1 MSAPHISARVIADSI
16 PHLMSDDYETR
27 LTTLEVTFPRFIL
40 AEFNTHRM
48 LSRNSASSRAIP
60 VEKRIQQVMTHPF
73 VPLAFTQNK
82 RGMQADEVLDER
94 ANLSAVA
101 AWLRARDAAVKEAEA
116 LLDLGVHK
124 QHANRILEPYA
135 WHTVVVTATEWRNF
149 FAQRC
154 SKNAQPEMQETAHAM
169 RAAIAGSTPEILRN
183 GEWHLPYVDAE
194 DLAAERQRL
203 QESDEEIASL
213 RVDPMRRLRAL
224 SVARCAAVSFDRQ
237 YAHRTMEDAM
247 KRHDSLAAMAHWS
260 PFEHQARCTTKP
272 VLDKP
277 AGNFSL
283 PWLQYRKTFAGEDI
297 YQGE

>member
-1 MSAPHISARVIADSI
+1 MIADSL
-16 PHLMSDDYETR
+16 PSVSWLGMSLFSAR

-60 VEKRIQQVMTHPF
+60 VEKRIKQVMENPF
-73 VPLAFTQNK
+73 VPLAFTRNK
-82 RGMQADEVLDER
+82 SGMQADETLDER
-94 ANLSAVA
+94 ANFSASS

-124 QHANRILEPYA
+124 QHANRLLEPFA
-135 WHTVVVTATEWRNF
+135 WHTVVVTAIDWRNF

-154 SKNAQPEMQETAHAM
+154 SKNAQPEMQATAEAM
-169 RAAIAGSTPEILRN
+169 RDAMAKSNPVELKDGD
-183 GEWHLPYVDAE
+183 WHLPYVD
-194 DLAAERQRL
+194 DLDYAHEIDSAGPHGPRPRL
-203 QESDEEIASL
+203 DV
-213 RVDPMRRLRAL
+213 RGNLRAL

-237 YAHRTMEDAM
+237 YAHRTLEQARE
-247 KRHDSLAAMAHWS
+247 RHDSLRTMAHWS
-260 PFEHQARCTTKP
+260 PFEHQACFRP
-272 VLDKP
+272 DLRSP